1 MKYKIKLTD
10 NQREALL
17 LAKSYTIIWNKPQQV
32 VYCGPGL
39 ETMDQSLF
47 NSLTFME
54 LLVRHKKLSEDVW
67 SYKLNHSQ
75 LNRIEQ
81 WNYSYI

>member
-17 LAKSYTIIWNKPQQV
+17 QAKSIKVIWNKPQQK
-32 VYCGPGL
+32 VYCGKSL

-47 NSLTFME
+47 NSLMFME
-54 LLVRHKKLSEDVW
+54 LLVPHKQLSKDVW
-67 SYKLNHSQ
+67 SYKLNHNQ
-75 LNRIEQ
+75 INRIEQ
-81 WNYSYI
+81 WNI